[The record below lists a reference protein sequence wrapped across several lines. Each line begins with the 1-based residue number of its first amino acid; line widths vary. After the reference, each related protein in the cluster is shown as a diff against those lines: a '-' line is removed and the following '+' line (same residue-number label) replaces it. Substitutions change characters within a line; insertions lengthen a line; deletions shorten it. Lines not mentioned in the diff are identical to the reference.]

1 MVDDLNRSLSMFSQ
15 KISLSLMLLFL
26 GTHIA
31 LTQQAVTA
39 QTQTPPATTNTTKS
53 LCPAQLGASIDAV
66 INRPLFSRARWGI
79 LVKNLASTQTL
90 YSHDAQKYF
99 TPASNTKLLT
109 TAAALKQLGADF
121 RIRTSV
127 YQDGEG
133 VLRVVGRG
141 DPSLKNAQ
149 LTVLAK
155 QLRQQGITQINE
167 LIADD
172 SYFQGDIFPPSWQW
186 EDVQAS
192 YGAPVNSLILNENA
206 AVLTSTPQ
214 SIGQPL
220 QLKWTDPTQAYQWRV
235 VNNSIT
241 TQKDE
246 PGSVRVSRDLKGAV
260 LYIEGQLAV
269 NSPPDITAIA
279 VFDPTQNF
287 LRHFR
292 QSLAAEGIAVKQ
304 TSNATSNKNEREV
317 AAIESPPLSEL
328 LMETNLNSNNLFAE
342 ALLRSLAH
350 NQPLAKNQSTADVG
364 LKVMR
369 DTLTQL
375 GVDVSGYKLVDG
387 SGLSRK
393 NLISPEALV
402 QLLQAMAGSPQ
413 AKVFRDSLPVAGV
426 SGSLISRFRNTS
438 AQGIVQAKTGTLMG
452 AISLSGYVNS
462 SQYEPLAFSI
472 MVNQSDQPVTTL
484 RQAIDDV
491 VVVLSQL
498 RRC

>member
-15 KISLSLMLLFL
+15 KISLSLMLLL
-26 GTHIA
+26 VGTHIG
-31 LTQQAVTA
+31 LSQQAVKA
-39 QTQTPPATTNTTKS
+39 QTPTPATTTAKS
-53 LCPAQLGASIDAV
+53 FCPAQLGASIDTV

-79 LVKNLASTQTL
+79 LIKNLASTQTL

-99 TPASNTKLLT
+99 TPASNAKLLT
-109 TAAALKQLGADF
+109 TAAALKKLGANF

-127 YQDGEG
+127 YQDGDG

-172 SYFQGDIFPPSWQW
+172 SYFLGDTITPSWQW
-186 EDVQAS
+186 EDVQAY
-192 YGAPVNSLILNENA
+192 YGAPINSLILNENA
-206 AVLTSTPQ
+206 AVLTAIPQ

-220 QLKWTDPTQAYQWRV
+220 QLQWADPTEAYQWRV
-235 VNNSIT
+235 VNNSVT

-246 PGSVRVSRDLKGAV
+246 PSSVRVSRDLKGAV
-260 LYIEGQLAV
+260 LYIQGQLAV
-269 NSPPDITAIA
+269 NSQPDITAIA
-279 VFDPTQNF
+279 VFDPIQNF

-292 QSLAAEGIAVKQ
+292 QSLKTEGITVKQ
-304 TSNATSNKNEREV
+304 TSTTTNKNEREV
-317 AAIESPPLSEL
+317 AAIESPPLSDL
-328 LMETNLNSNNLFAE
+328 LRETNINSNNLFAE
-342 ALLRSLAH
+342 ALLRSLAN
-350 NQPLAKNQSTADVG
+350 NQPLAKNQTTVDVG
-364 LKVMR
+364 LKVLQE
-369 DTLTQL
+369 TLTQL
-375 GVDVSGYKLVDG
+375 GVDSASYKLVDG

-402 QLLQAMAGSPQ
+402 QVLQAMAASPE
-413 AKVFRDSLPVAGV
+413 AAVFRASLPVAGV
-426 SGSLISRFRNTS
+426 NGTLTSRFRRTP
-438 AQGIVQAKTGTLMG
+438 AEGMVQAKTGTLMG

-462 SQYEPLAFSI
+462 PQYEPLAFSI
-472 MVNQSDQPVTTL
+472 LVNQSEQPASAI

-491 VVVLSQL
+491 VVLLTQL
-498 RRC
+498 RRCS

>member
-1 MVDDLNRSLSMFSQ
+1 MVDDLNRSLSMFSK

-26 GTHIA
+26 GTHISF
-31 LTQQAVTA
+31 TQQAVTA
-39 QTQTPPATTNTTKS
+39 QTQTPPATTTTKS
-53 LCPAQLGASIDAV
+53 VCPAQLGTSIDTI
-66 INRPLFSRARWGI
+66 INRPIFSRARWGI

-99 TPASNTKLLT
+99 TPASNAKLLT
-109 TAAALKQLGADF
+109 TAAALKQLGANF

-127 YQDGEG
+127 YQEGGG

-155 QLRQQGITQINE
+155 QLRQQGITQITQ

-192 YGAPVNSLILNENA
+192 YGAPINSLIVNENA
-206 AVLTSTPQ
+206 AVLTAVPQ
-214 SIGQPL
+214 NVGQPL
-220 QLKWTDPTQAYQWRV
+220 QLKWADPTEAYQWRV
-235 VNNSIT
+235 VNSSIT

-246 PGSVRVSRDLKGAV
+246 PGSVRVNRDLKGAV
-260 LYIEGQLAV
+260 LYIQGQLPV
-269 NSPPDITAIA
+269 NSPPDITGIA
-279 VFDPTQNF
+279 VFDPIQNF

-292 QSLAAEGIAVKQ
+292 QSLITEGIAVKQ
-304 TSNATSNKNEREV
+304 TSIATDSNNESEV
-317 AAIESPPLSEL
+317 AAIESPPLSQL
-328 LMETNLNSNNLFAE
+328 LLETNLNSNNLYAE
-342 ALLRSLAH
+342 ALLRSLAN

-364 LKVMR
+364 LKVMGN
-369 DTLTQL
+369 TLTQL
-375 GVDVSGYKLVDG
+375 GVDATSYKLFDG

-393 NLISPEALV
+393 NLITPEALV
-402 QLLQAMAGSPQ
+402 QVLQAMAASSE
-413 AKVFRDSLPVAGV
+413 AKTFRASLPVAGV
-426 SGSLISRFRNTS
+426 SGTLTNRFRNTP
-438 AQGIVQAKTGTLMG
+438 AQGIVEAKTGTLMG

-472 MVNQSDQPVTTL
+472 MVNQSEQPSSAI

-491 VVVLSQL
+491 VVLLTQL

>member
-1 MVDDLNRSLSMFSQ
+1 MFSK
-15 KISLSLMLLFL
+15 KISLSLMILFL
-26 GTHIA
+26 GTHISI
-31 LTQQAVTA
+31 TQQAVKA
-39 QTQTPPATTNTTKS
+39 QNPTPATSATKS
-53 LCPAQLGASIDAV
+53 FCPAQLKASIDTV

-79 LVKNLASTQTL
+79 LIKNLASTQTL

-99 TPASNTKLLT
+99 TPASNAKLLT
-109 TAAALKQLGADF
+109 TAAALKQLGANF

-127 YQDGEG
+127 YQDGDG

-141 DPSLKNAQ
+141 DPSFKNAQ
-149 LTVLAK
+149 LTMLAK

-172 SYFQGDIFPPSWQW
+172 SYFQGDMIPASWQW

-192 YGAPVNSLILNENA
+192 YGAPINSLILNENA
-206 AVLTSTPQ
+206 AVLTAIPQ

-220 QLKWTDPTQAYQWRV
+220 QLQWADPTEAYQWRV
-235 VNNSIT
+235 VNNSVT

-246 PGSVRVSRDLKGAV
+246 PGAVRVSRDLKGAV
-260 LYIEGQLAV
+260 LYIQGQLAV
-269 NSPPDITAIA
+269 NSQPDITGIA
-279 VFDPTQNF
+279 VFDPIQNF
-287 LRHFR
+287 LRNFR
-292 QSLAAEGIAVKQ
+292 QSLAKEGITVKQ
-304 TSNATSNKNEREV
+304 TNISSNKNEREV
-317 AAIESPPLSEL
+317 AAIESPPLSQL
-328 LMETNLNSNNLFAE
+328 LIETNLNSNNLFAE
-342 ALLRSLAH
+342 ALLRSLAN
-350 NQPLAKNQSTADVG
+350 NQPLAKNQTTVDVG

-375 GVDVSGYKLVDG
+375 GVEPSSYKLLDG

-402 QLLQAMAGSPQ
+402 QVLQAMAASPE
-413 AKVFRDSLPVAGV
+413 AKVFRASLPVAGV
-426 SGSLISRFRNTS
+426 SGTLTERFRNTP
-438 AQGIVQAKTGTLMG
+438 AEGIVQAKTGTLMG
-452 AISLSGYVNS
+452 AIALSGYINS

-472 MVNQSDQPVTTL
+472 IVNQSEQPASAI

-491 VVVLSQL
+491 VVLLTQL